1 MSTLRVKIAVLLV
14 VSIVSL
20 VVLVTALVLYLFRPA
35 DPARLL
41 EPVAQQVELFARLA
55 KNQDDNDS
63 FVKVQPLG
71 AVDPFLTNGLRSTL
85 KRHGSTLDVTVF
97 RGNGSGEPSV
107 VSIPIA
113 DERWLVVPIRNA
125 SPPSGASTILVD
137 WLFLI
142 TAGATVIALFVANRV
157 VRPLVFLDNVIASVG
172 ADVILPVV
180 PERGPG
186 EVRAAAKA
194 LNNLSARL
202 KIAVE
207 SRMRLVAAA
216 GHDLRTPMTRMRL
229 RTEFVENKDERTAWL
244 NDIDELERIA
254 DSAILLV
261 REETRKPISEVVR
274 LDQVI
279 AQIATELRQQ
289 KLDVALMEAQPVSVQ
304 VSRLALTR
312 AFRNLIINA
321 ATHGERARIVV
332 ETPSATTA
340 RVTIL
345 DEGPGIPLERIGQV
359 FEPFF
364 RVEGVR
370 GQNVSGAG
378 LGLTIAREI
387 ILKAGGEIKIAN
399 REPRG
404 LMQTVDL
411 PLAPASTTTA

>member
-1 MSTLRVKIAVLLV
+1 MNTLRVKIAVFLV
-14 VSIVSL
+14 VAIVSL
-20 VVLVTALVLYLFRPA
+20 VVLVTALVLYLFRPP
-35 DPARLL
+35 DSARLL
-41 EPVAQQVELFARLA
+41 EPVAQQVDLIARLA
-55 KNQDDNDS
+55 KNQDGNEP
-63 FVKVQPLG
+63 FATEQPLG
-71 AVDPFLTNGLRSTL
+71 VVDPFLTDGLRSTL
-85 KRHGSTLDVTVF
+85 KRRGSTLDVTVF
-97 RGNGSGEPSV
+97 RGNGNGEPSV

-113 DERWLVVPIRNA
+113 DGRWLAVPIRNA
-125 SPPSGASTILVD
+125 PPSSGASTILVD

-157 VRPLVFLDNVIASVG
+157 VRPLVFLDSVIASVG
-172 ADVILPVV
+172 ADVILPIL

-186 EVRAAAKA
+186 EVRAAARA

-244 NDIDELERIA
+244 KDIDELERIA

-261 REETRKPISEVVR
+261 RDETLKPSSETVR

-279 AQIATELRQQ
+279 AQIVTELRQQ
-289 KLDVALMEAQPVSVQ
+289 KLDVTLMASQPVSVQ
-304 VSRLALTR
+304 AGQLALTR

-332 ETPSATTA
+332 EAPSASTA

-387 ILKAGGEIKIAN
+387 ILRVGGEIKIAN
-399 REPRG
+399 REPCG
-404 LMQTVDL
+404 LMQTVEL
-411 PLAPASTTTA
+411 PLAPASTPAA